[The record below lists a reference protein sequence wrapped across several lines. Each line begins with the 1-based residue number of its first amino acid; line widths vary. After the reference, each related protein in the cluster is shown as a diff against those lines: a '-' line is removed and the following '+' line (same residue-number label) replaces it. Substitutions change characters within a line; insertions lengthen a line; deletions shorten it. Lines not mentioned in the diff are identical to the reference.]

1 MKANTNVA
9 PCKGIQNPGIVYL
22 WEMFNFA
29 CGIQNPGLWNP
40 EYTRRI
46 RNLTLKTGIRN
57 PSSTDKDWNP
67 VPAIWN
73 PQRRIQ
79 YPRLCWILL
88 HGARSGIQVGAGLYG
103 ETTLTDACV
112 D

>member
-1 MKANTNVA
+1 MFTYGKRLILLVGSRILGFGIRNTA
-9 PCKGIQNPGIVYL
+9 RG
-22 WEMFNFA
+22 
-29 CGIQNPGLWNP
+29 
-40 EYTRRI
+40 I

-73 PQRRIQ
+73 PQRQIQ

-88 HGARSGIQVGAGLYG
+88 HGARSGIQVGAVLYG
-103 ETTLTDACV
+103 KRHELTLA
-112 D
+112 